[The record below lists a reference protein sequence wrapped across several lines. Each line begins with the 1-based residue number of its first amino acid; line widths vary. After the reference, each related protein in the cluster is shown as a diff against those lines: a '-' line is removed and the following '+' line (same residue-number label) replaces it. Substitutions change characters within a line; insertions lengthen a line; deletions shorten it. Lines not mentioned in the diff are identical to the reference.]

1 MTLSIIQSEIK
12 APKGQMNKFGNYK
25 YRSCEDI
32 VEAAKPILAKH
43 GFALTLTD
51 EIVMI
56 GNRFYVKATASI
68 MRGLG
73 EGEVEVFEVSAF
85 AREEETK
92 KGMDGAQITGAA
104 SSYARKYALNG
115 LFAIDDTKDA
125 DATNNH
131 SSDAVNTNEDDS
143 PNQEER
149 ELLRSLVYSSTL
161 SIEKQSEAFLKIKEC
176 GSYKEYDKIKHRLED
191 LQPSYDEIP
200 NPSAT
205 DAKKIVR
212 KISKQPA

>member
-12 APKGQMNKFGNYK
+12 APKGQFNKFGNYK

-32 VEAAKPILAKH
+32 VEAAKAVLHKH
-43 GFALTLTD
+43 KFALTICD
-51 EIVMI
+51 EIVNI
-56 GNRFYVKATASI
+56 GNRFYIKATATIFS
-68 MRGLG
+68 
-73 EGEVEVFEVSAF
+73 ETETYSSTAF

-212 KISKQPA
+212 KISKQPV